1 MRKLLVLLSVV
12 LLFALC
18 QSQEVEKEKK
28 KLLIKPNFCPFG
40 YKKVNGTKVCKTY
53 KEYLKHPRNFTNCT
67 KDSNLKCRKIE
78 NKTLCFCVPKIKVLP
93 HRNISLCK
101 PGEILRCKFDRN
113 TLKRGCKCEPVL
125 PRVKTDPSELNCPTG
140 TTPKCKGNRCICA
153 KIKIKEREPVFP
165 QKNKTHPEVA

>member
-18 QSQEVEKEKK
+18 QSQVVEKEKK
-28 KLLIKPNFCPFG
+28 KLIKPNFCPFG

-67 KDSNLKCRKIE
+67 KGFNLKCRKVE
-78 NKTLCFCVPKIKVLP
+78 NKTLCFCFPKIKVLP
-93 HRNISLCK
+93 NKNISLCK

-153 KIKIKEREPVFP
+153 KIKIKEREPVLP
-165 QKNKTHPEVA
+165 PVIKPEPVVA